1 MKVKFHRTQ
10 MLVSTEIA
18 AVILPVMNFLRLG
31 VSRSS
36 LVPAEK
42 NAMYP
47 AVTLV
52 FVGCL
57 LVKGPANFPAA
68 TTSSRLTN
76 AAKMTTMQAV
86 NVPTQRMHVALA

>member
-57 LVKGPANFPAA
+57 LATKGPANFPAA
-68 TTSSRLTN
+68 TTSSKLTN
-76 AAKMTTMQAV
+76 AAKIMTQAV
-86 NVPTQRMHVALA
+86 NVPTLRMHVALA